1 MKSSLLACA
10 ALVVASGAAFAQ
22 SAPLRGFGL
31 LALESSS
38 SPRNFGGAGS
48 AGHAMLETP
57 DDSGGPTRAHAV
69 RGGDIGPPVQRDAD
83 AGMNPD
89 AIPPHAMVPIDPAL
103 PATTPKHPSYRW
115 QALVPGALK

>member
-10 ALVVASGAAFAQ
+10 ALVVVSGVAFAQ
-22 SAPLRGFGL
+22 SAPLRGLGL
-31 LALESSS
+31 LALESSA
-38 SPRNFGGAGS
+38 SPRDGGGAGS
-48 AGHAMLETP
+48 GGHAMLETP
-57 DDSGGPTRAHAV
+57 DDSGGSSRTHTV
-69 RGGDIGPPVQRDAD
+69 RGSDTGPPAQHDAD

-103 PATTPKHPSYRW
+103 PATTPKHASYRW